1 MRVDEE
7 FRNVL
12 MNIEI
17 QVIDIANDNPEI
29 ADYQVEK
36 VYSALLSKYKA
47 LNRGKEAKEV
57 NFKEPTDTLYTQ
69 VGAICSFFV
78 GDIKPKDEDGEP
90 INIPLDTI
98 SYEDMIACLKSL
110 RKSVKLWN
118 KEGGQ
123 KGYLNYVKEFVPVSS
138 DRI

>member
-69 VGAICSFFV
+69 VGAICGFFV
-78 GDIKPKDEDGEP
+78 GDIKPENEDGEP